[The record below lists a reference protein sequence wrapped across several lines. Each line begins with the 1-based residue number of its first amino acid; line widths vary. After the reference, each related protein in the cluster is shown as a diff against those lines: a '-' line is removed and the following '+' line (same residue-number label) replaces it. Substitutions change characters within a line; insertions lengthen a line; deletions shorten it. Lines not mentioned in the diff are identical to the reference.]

1 MMSKDLSNS
10 SLYILQIVITNVLAL
25 SLIGIM
31 THKLTPTE
39 LGEFF
44 LVQIYTNFAVGV
56 ANLGLLVGY
65 ERNFFIYEKSRRQS
79 AELISSAQSF
89 VFLNLLIL
97 TLIVYAFQAELS
109 LFITSTEK
117 SNNLL
122 IILLVASSISSL
134 SQYYLTYFKNSS
146 LVKSYV
152 KFTIFQVAIYF
163 CFAIFLLF
171 TTSLKVMSLAYAMLI
186 SQLLTFIL
194 LFFTVSKSI
203 KPSFNRLMLKEVFK
217 ISFPLTPR
225 VFFGVLNTQ
234 FDKIMLGL
242 IGLTES
248 VGIYSVGQKISY
260 FIFQFMT
267 ALGKVFQPEVYRK
280 LFANKQNTHEEEIDN
295 YIFPFFYFSI
305 LVALLVILFSQEFVY
320 IIFPNEYSSAALI
333 IIILSLYYAALFFG
347 KITGNQLIYAKK
359 THLTSLLML
368 VGIIINAAFNIPFI
382 LKWGMTGAAWATTI
396 AGILM
401 GFIGYF
407 VAQRYA
413 KIIWQWKKFWM
424 IYLVLL
430 LGAVFNLIDYG
441 DLLPTSYYS
450 TLIINLL
457 ILFIYIVIGF
467 KLNILNE
474 FKIGK
479 FIQLVKMRNF

>member
-1 MMSKDLSNS
+1 
-10 SLYILQIVITNVLAL
+10 
-25 SLIGIM
+25 
-31 THKLTPTE
+31 
-39 LGEFF
+39 
-44 LVQIYTNFAVGV
+44 
-56 ANLGLLVGY
+56 
-65 ERNFFIYEKSRRQS
+65 
-79 AELISSAQSF
+79 
-89 VFLNLLIL
+89 
-97 TLIVYAFQAELS
+97 
-109 LFITSTEK
+109 
-117 SNNLL
+117 
-122 IILLVASSISSL
+122 
-134 SQYYLTYFKNSS
+134 
-146 LVKSYV
+146 
-152 KFTIFQVAIYF
+152 
-163 CFAIFLLF
+163 
-171 TTSLKVMSLAYAMLI
+171 
-186 SQLLTFIL
+186 
-194 LFFTVSKSI
+194 
-203 KPSFNRLMLKEVFK
+203 
-217 ISFPLTPR
+217 
-225 VFFGVLNTQ
+225 
-234 FDKIMLGL
+234 MLGL

-305 LVALLVILFSQEFVY
+305 LVALLVIMFSQEFVY

-382 LKWGMTGAAWATTI
+382 LKWGMIGAAWATTI

-479 FIQLVKMRNF
+479 FIQLV